1 MNKYLKN
8 IVLFSLILF
17 LANCT
22 TTAKKFS
29 KKKENCKKLHTYF
42 TQSKDC
48 LGLSFQTYYDKKN
61 TEYEKQHDIIVN
73 AISNQIYQN
82 IITNDQGW
90 EVYEDIIKDFTDADD
105 KAKYLTNVIYRFK

>member
-48 LGLSFQTYYDKKN
+48 LGLSFQTY
-61 TEYEKQHDIIVN
+61 
-73 AISNQIYQN
+73 
-82 IITNDQGW
+82 
-90 EVYEDIIKDFTDADD
+90 
-105 KAKYLTNVIYRFK
+105 